1 MFPGFPPEA
10 LKFLRGLERN
20 NRREWFQPR
29 KEIFE
34 TKLKAPMM
42 ELVEAINAEL
52 PGFAPEHINDPQK
65 AVYRIYRDTRFSP
78 DKTPYKTHIAAIFPR
93 RGIGKHSS
101 AGFYVHLSPK
111 SVGIAGG
118 AYMPGP
124 EELLAIRTWMAENHA
139 AFRKA
144 ARGPEKLMGKL
155 HGDSLTRA
163 PKGFDPAHPAA
174 DLIRMKSWLYWIELE
189 AGLAESP
196 KLFTEVMK
204 RFRAVAP
211 VVEMLNAPLVSSKR
225 AQSKAAAP

>member
-10 LKFLRGLERN
+10 LKFLRSLERN

-34 TKLKAPMM
+34 SKVKAPMID
-42 ELVEAINAEL
+42 LVEAINAEL
-52 PGFAPEHINDPQK
+52 PGFAPEHINDPK
-65 AVYRIYRDTRFSP
+65 HAVYRIYRDTRFSA

-93 RGIGKHSS
+93 RGMGKHSS

-111 SVGIAGG
+111 SFGIASG

-124 EELLAIRTWMAENHA
+124 EELRAMRTWIAENHA
-139 AFRKA
+139 EFRKA

-155 HGDSLTRA
+155 HGDSLARA

-174 DLIRMKSWLYWIELE
+174 DLIRMKSWLYWVELE

-196 KLFTEVMK
+196 KLFAEVMK
-204 RFRAVAP
+204 RFRAAAP
-211 VVEMLNAPLVSSKR
+211 VVEMLNAPLVSGKQPR
-225 AQSKAAAP
+225 AATQ

>member
-10 LKFLRGLERN
+10 LKFLRSLERN

-34 TKLKAPMM
+34 TKVKAPMVD
-42 ELVEAINAEL
+42 LVEAINAAL
-52 PGFAPEHINDPQK
+52 PGFATEHINDPKK

-93 RGIGKHSS
+93 RGLGRQSS

-111 SVGIAGG
+111 SFVIASG

-124 EELLAIRTWMAENHA
+124 EELRAIRIWITQNHA
-139 AFRKA
+139 AFHKTSQ
-144 ARGPEKLMGKL
+144 GPEKLMGKL
-155 HGDSLTRA
+155 HGDSLTRS

-174 DLIRMKSWLYWIELE
+174 DLVRMKSWLYAVELD

-196 KLFTEVMK
+196 KLYSEIMK
-204 RFRAVAP
+204 RFRVMAP
-211 VVEMLNAPLVSSKR
+211 VVEMLNAPLLAGTQTR
-225 AQSKAAAP
+225 LKAVAR

>member
-10 LKFLRGLERN
+10 LKFLRALERN

-29 KEIFE
+29 KEIFD

-42 ELVEAINAEL
+42 DLVEAINAQL
-52 PGFAPEHINDPQK
+52 PGFAPEHINDPKK

-93 RGIGKHSS
+93 RGLGRQSS

-118 AYMPGP
+118 AYMPGR
-124 EELLAIRTWMAENHA
+124 EELLAIRTWIAENHA

-144 ARGPEKLMGKL
+144 SRGPEKLMGKL

-163 PKGFDPAHPAA
+163 PKGFDPEHPAA

-189 AGLAESP
+189 AGMAESP
-196 KLFTEVMK
+196 KLLAEVMK
-204 RFRAVAP
+204 RFRSAAP
-211 VVEMLNAPLVSSKR
+211 VIDMLNAPLLSNQR
-225 AQSKAAAP
+225 ARSKAVAR